1 MVRVNPIDKSLCP
14 RLVVLREDC
23 VELFDREKPVEVR
36 VGALFKELPPCG
48 LLWAPRPFFIPCA
61 LSTDVVVAEEAVEPV
76 VAVVGLGED
85 LAAGGTCVTVPG
97 PLPASEAD
105 YLSKKKK
112 SSLFFLFSKEE
123 FSHLWP
129 ESQLVS
135 TLAEDVKRLRHC
147 FQFRFPARCVSAH
160 STVGSVVPQKVV
172 DLVRKVNVSIF
183 WII

>member
-112 SSLFFLFSKEE
+112 SSLFFYFQKKS
-123 FSHLWP
+123 SHISGQSLNLSPHWQKTLKGCGIASSFVFP
-129 ESQLVS
+129 LVVFPHIRRWVPLS
-135 TLAEDVKRLRHC
+135 HKKLLIWCGRLM
-147 FQFRFPARCVSAH
+147 
-160 STVGSVVPQKVV
+160 
-172 DLVRKVNVSIF
+172 
-183 WII
+183 

>member
-1 MVRVNPIDKSLCP
+1 VVVCTELLKADPPVVVRVNPIDKSLCP

-97 PLPASEAD
+97 PL
-105 YLSKKKK
+105 
-112 SSLFFLFSKEE
+112 
-123 FSHLWP
+123 HLWP

-135 TLAEDVKRLRHC
+135 TLAEDVKRLWHC
-147 FQFRFPARCVSAH
+147 FQFRFPARCVSTH

-172 DLVRKVNVSIF
+172 DLRLAKIAQRLSF
-183 WII
+183 LCSSLT